1 MKIVTWNVNG
11 LRAIHKKGFAD
22 FLKTENPDVLCLQE
36 TKAHPKQ
43 IEEELR
49 VPEGY
54 FAEYHS
60 CSIKKGYSGVVT
72 FTKIQP
78 ERSTCGFG
86 IEQFDQEGRVVQ
98 SDFGEF
104 ILFNIYFPN
113 GAQSD
118 DRDRFKMSFYD
129 TLGEHLRSLKNSGRK
144 IIVCGDFNIAH
155 TELDIARPRENV
167 MTSGFR
173 PYEREKFSE
182 FLKLGFTDS
191 FREFTPDGGNYT
203 WWSHRMG
210 ARERNIGWRI
220 DYHCVSNDL
229 MPRVKDVHQRPDV
242 VGSDHC
248 PVVLELDF

>member
-1 MKIVTWNVNG
+1 
-11 LRAIHKKGFAD
+11 
-22 FLKTENPDVLCLQE
+22 LQE
-36 TKAHPKQ
+36 TKAHPDQ

-49 VPEGY
+49 IPEGY

-72 FTKIQP
+72 FSKIQP
-78 ERSTCGFG
+78 QKSTCGFG

-113 GAQSD
+113 GGMSD
-118 DRDRFKMSFYD
+118 DRDRFKMEFYD
-129 TLGEHLRSLKNSGRK
+129 ALGEYLRGLKNEGRK
-144 IIVCGDFNIAH
+144 IVVCGDFNVAH
-155 TELDIARPRENV
+155 KEIDLTHPKANV
-167 MTSGFR
+167 TTSGFR
-173 PYEREKFSE
+173 PHDREKFSE

-191 FREFTPDGGNYT
+191 FREFIPNPGHYT

-210 ARERNIGWRI
+210 ARERNVGWRI

-229 MPRVKDVHQRPDV
+229 MQNVKDVHHRPDV
-242 VGSDHC
+242 MGSDHC
-248 PVVLELDF
+248 PVVLEMSF